1 MKVHEITDEV
11 GDAHVRAWV
20 DGRKVVIELGEL
32 PDEHGHHSIP
42 SQVAYDLGECLPE
55 LAGDIQD
62 EEVQGR

>member
-32 PDEHGHHSIP
+32 PDEHGITQFRARS
-42 SQVAYDLGECLPE
+42 LTT
-55 LAGDIQD
+55 
-62 EEVQGR
+62 